1 MNPIK
6 GFEGKRGGE
15 LGVIKE
21 ANSGIVF
28 TWLMLLR
35 KVLFQGCKGTGLSV
49 LSHLGDD

>member
-35 KVLFQGCKGTGLSV
+35 KVLFQECKGTGLSV